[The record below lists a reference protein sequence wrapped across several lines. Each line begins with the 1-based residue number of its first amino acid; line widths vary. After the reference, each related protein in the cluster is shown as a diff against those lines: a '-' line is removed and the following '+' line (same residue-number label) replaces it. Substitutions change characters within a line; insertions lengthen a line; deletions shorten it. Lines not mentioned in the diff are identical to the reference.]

1 MHALLQSG
9 KTPSKKEKNQKD
21 VRAYLCLCT
30 INKAD
35 LLVCRKPVPFQS
47 KPAELIVIPRSHAFT
62 FAKALHVKLDHPL
75 PHQFRLRFARQYCI
89 LDEKNILQSVYDTC
103 DVPCQATRILP
114 KETLKFATE
123 TKPEVPGNF
132 LNADVMIES
141 KQKVLVVRD
150 NLTSF
155 TQAALIPGEKKETLK
170 EALFTLSSNLRL
182 GPTAIIRVDSHSSLA
197 SLHKDGSLQQ
207 LGFTLDLGHPKNVN
221 KNSPAERAIKDLRE
235 QLVRISPQGGPFS
248 PLTLARAIDNL
259 NNLIRHSGRSAR
271 ELWMCRDS
279 LSGCQLDLKDSSL
292 SNLQFSNRQSTLLPS
307 ARYKSRGAPEV
318 ELPKLIPGDS
328 VLVKSDRDKG
338 KARDTYSVLHVDHN
352 KSLATLQKF
361 PMTNFRR
368 NPIPVSLQNI
378 LKLKTRS
385 LRSTT

>member
-21 VRAYLCLCT
+21 VRAYLRLCT

-132 LNADVMIES
+132 LNADVMMES

-155 TQAALIPGEKKETLK
+155 TQTTLIPGEKKETLK

-221 KNSPAERAIKDLRE
+221 KNSPAERAIKELRE

-292 SNLQFSNRQSTLLPS
+292 SNLQFANRQSTLLP
-307 ARYKSRGAPEV
+307 
-318 ELPKLIPGDS
+318 
-328 VLVKSDRDKG
+328 
-338 KARDTYSVLHVDHN
+338 
-352 KSLATLQKF
+352 
-361 PMTNFRR
+361 
-368 NPIPVSLQNI
+368 
-378 LKLKTRS
+378 
-385 LRSTT
+385 